1 MESKQSLFNLREQF
15 SDLNIKEVETNHA
28 VYIPESEVN
37 KIFNSITK
45 IFAKKGNGTGFFME
59 LKIDNVQRYFLVTC
73 HHVVLKEDVDSRET
87 IRISYGKKN
96 EEIIKFI
103 MLNDS
108 ERFIKCFD
116 DPVDITLIEIISKDS
131 IPIDKFLVP
140 DYSYKNCSDFNYYLG
155 KDFYSAGYP
164 GDKMINGERIVCS
177 GKIKEIKDFEFA
189 HSLDT
194 KGGSSGSPI
203 CLIDDAR
210 VVGIHK
216 SGIKGIQT
224 NYGTFIGF
232 VIKKL
237 EGKKIFMGMLGT
249 RISPSEFKLFDLKRC
264 SDNIYKLCLTAELY
278 AIKIGDK
285 YDYRPKFSG
294 SIKNENLFN
303 NYTTEEL
310 LNILKKEI
318 ELCKSLLNEYYL
330 KYGEL
335 LRLNNVNFSFFS
347 KFFNELKSFLKNEYE
362 KSIYND
368 IIKMFKQF
376 IE

>member
-28 VYIPESEVN
+28 VYIPESKVN

-164 GDKMINGERIVCS
+164 GDKKINGERIVCS

-237 EGKKIFMGMLGT
+237 EGKKIIMDM
-249 RISPSEFKLFDLKRC
+249 RIKISPSEFKKFDLKRC
-264 SDNIYKLCLTAELY
+264 SDNINKLCLTAKIY
-278 AIKIGDK
+278 AIKIGGDGC
-285 YDYRPKFSG
+285 RQKFGVSVED
-294 SIKNENLFN
+294 ENLFN
-303 NYTTEEL
+303 NHTTEEL

-318 ELCKSLLNEYYL
+318 ELCKSTLNEYYL

-335 LRLNNVNFSFFS
+335 IRSPGVGFSFFS
-347 KFFNELKSFLKNEYE
+347 GFFGELKSFLKNEYE

-376 IE
+376 IK